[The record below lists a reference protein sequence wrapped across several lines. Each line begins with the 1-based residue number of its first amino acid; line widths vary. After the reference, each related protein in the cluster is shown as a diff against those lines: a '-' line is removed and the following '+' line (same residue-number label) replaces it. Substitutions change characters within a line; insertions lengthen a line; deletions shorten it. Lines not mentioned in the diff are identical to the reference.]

1 MDDRKTDDQMMVDH
15 RDEMVFQ
22 MTDGQMTDDQM
33 TDDLLAY

>member
-1 MDDRKTDDQMMVDH
+1 MDDQMMVDH

-22 MTDGQMTDDQM
+22 MTDDQM